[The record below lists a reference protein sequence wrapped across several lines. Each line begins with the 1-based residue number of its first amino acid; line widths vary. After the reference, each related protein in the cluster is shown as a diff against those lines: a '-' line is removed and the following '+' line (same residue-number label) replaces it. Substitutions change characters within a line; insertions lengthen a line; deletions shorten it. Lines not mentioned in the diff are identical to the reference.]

1 MYPDEYYDQDGHQ
14 YYEQVAMEEA
24 YHESMLANISD
35 SIENNEYPLDRILKA
50 LEQPLIRRG
59 YMIFST
65 ELSDKLLTNG

>member
-1 MYPDEYYDQDGHQ
+1 MYDDEYYDQDGHQ

-65 ELSDKLLTNG
+65 ELSDKLLTNS

>member
-24 YHESMLANISD
+24 YHESMLANISE

-65 ELSDKLLTNG
+65 ELADKLLTNS

>member
-1 MYPDEYYDQDGHQ
+1 MCPDEYYDQDGHQ

-65 ELSDKLLTNG
+65 ELADKLLTNN